1 MKKFSVQK
9 TSLVL
14 AALLA
19 VAPMAATVTPAVAAE
34 NSMASAALSA
44 APGSVDP
51 NVEQDSKAILQSV
64 QKLKPGFISQ
74 QSIDNNSSLSF
85 IAYMASNIKPVSS
98 EKPAGIFDPEVP
110 GSFATKD
117 TDNNI
122 TKSAK
127 VNDYFINSLF
137 QKSSLPDL
145 SEEDQG
151 NLANIK
157 FSLEVKTVSSDGKT
171 NVELNDS
178 TKPTADSAG
187 KFVQSVLDMKNDPGS
202 SLNLEYQFYA
212 KDVNN
217 PDSYQPLD
225 SKYNITSKYVYQAP
239 VFTKAVSAN
248 ISSTTTPAQTGYSLS
263 LYRNNLAD
271 DVRLYDAAGHE
282 ITSKVTGALSLAS
295 DIKDSKGQTV
305 TDSIFTQPG
314 EYQQQATINFKS
326 ILGKDNYEAA
336 LQKGGITVF
345 VDGSTKPLKLNA
357 NTTGFDS
364 ANGVYTYTRKINVT
378 GDPINKPQENKKPVI
393 SDVAVN
399 GIVTVKDGAASSVA
413 QLYDPNGN
421 VIVDRA
427 LPARTSWITG
437 QKRTINGVDYYQVST
452 EEYVKASQVYYKVK
466 TEKSIT
472 VNVITGNI
480 EYTKIPA
487 NVFRVT
493 AGGFTSL
500 WRVSD
505 DGTSMIVKPDRFVP
519 YHSDWKTAQIAVV
532 DGQTFYQVSTNE
544 WIRSENGNLIN

>member
-19 VAPMAATVTPAVAAE
+19 VAPMAATLTPVSAVE
-34 NSMASAALSA
+34 VNDGGQSGVIIPNSDTDKTEIINTLS
-44 APGSVDP
+44 
-51 NVEQDSKAILQSV
+51 
-64 QKLKPGFISQ
+64 KLKPGFISQ
-74 QSIDNNSSLSF
+74 QNIDDNSSLNY
-85 IAYMASNIKPVSS
+85 IAYMASSIKPVSPDN
-98 EKPAGIFDPEVP
+98 PAKIFDPEVP
-110 GSFATKD
+110 GSFATRKAGGAVI
-117 TDNNI
+117 NSV
-122 TKSAK
+122 KA
-127 VNDYFINSLF
+127 NDYFINSLF

-145 SEEDQG
+145 STENQD
-151 NLANIK
+151 NLAK
-157 FSLEVKTVSSDGKT
+157 VTFSLKVYTESSDGKT
-171 NVELNDS
+171 ITELNDS
-178 TKPTADSAG
+178 TKPNANSEGD
-187 KFVQSVLDMKNDPGS
+187 FVQSVLDMKKDPGS
-202 SLNLEYQFYA
+202 SLNLEYQFYDQNGKSLGDEA
-212 KDVNN
+212 K
-217 PDSYQPLD
+217 
-225 SKYNITSKYVYQAP
+225 ITSKYVYQAP

-248 ISSTTTPAQTGYSLS
+248 ISSTTTPAQTGDSLS
-263 LYRNNLAD
+263 LYRKNLAD

-282 ITSKVTGALSLAS
+282 ITSKVTGALSLVS

-345 VDGSTKPLKLNA
+345 VDGNNKPLTLSA
-357 NTTGFDS
+357 NTTGFDA
-364 ANGVYTYTRKINVT
+364 ANGIYTYTRKIKVT

-399 GIVTVKDGAASSVA
+399 GIVTVKDSVASSVA

-452 EEYVKASQVYYKVK
+452 EEYVKASLVDYKVK

-472 VNVITGNI
+472 VNVITGYIN
-480 EYTKIPA
+480 YTKIPA

-500 WRVSD
+500 WRVSN

>member
-34 NSMASAALSA
+34 TNTVSTA
-44 APGSVDP
+44 GSFKSDERQVD
-51 NVEQDSKAILQSV
+51 EKTEETL
-64 QKLKPGFISQ
+64 QKLKSGFISQ

-98 EKPAGIFDPEVP
+98 EKPAEIFDPEVP

-137 QKSSLPDL
+137 QKSSLSSL
-145 SEEDQG
+145 SNEDQD
-151 NLANIK
+151 NLAK
-157 FSLEVKTVSSDGKT
+157 VTFSLEVKTESSDGKT

-178 TKPTADSAG
+178 TKPTSDSEG
-187 KFVQSVLDMKNDPGS
+187 EFVQSVLDMKNDPGS
-202 SLNLEYQFYA
+202 SLNLEYQFYDQ
-212 KDVNN
+212 KGNL
-217 PDSYQPLD
+217 LD
-225 SKYNITSKYVYQAP
+225 NITSKYVYQAP

-305 TDSIFTQPG
+305 TDSIFTQPD

-345 VDGSTKPLKLNA
+345 VDGSTNPLTLRA
-357 NTTGFDS
+357 NTTGFDA

-544 WIRSENGNLIN
+544 WIRSGNGNLIN

>member
-34 NSMASAALSA
+34 YDTSSTVPPAASES
-44 APGSVDP
+44 GDP
-51 NVEQDSKAILQSV
+51 SKEQDNKAILQSV

-122 TKSAK
+122 NKSAK

-137 QKSSLPDL
+137 QKSSLSSL

-157 FSLEVKTVSSDGKT
+157 FSLTVKTVTSDGKT

-178 TKPTADSAG
+178 TKPTSDSAG
-187 KFVQSVLDMKNDPGS
+187 KFVQSVLDMKKDPGS
-202 SLNLEYQFYA
+202 SLNLEYQFYDQ
-212 KDVNN
+212 KGNL
-217 PDSYQPLD
+217 LD
-225 SKYNITSKYVYQAP
+225 NITSKYVYQAP

-345 VDGSTKPLKLNA
+345 VDGSTNPLTLRA
-357 NTTGFDS
+357 NTTGFDA

-505 DGTSMIVKPDRFVP
+505 DGTSMIVKPDLFVP